1 MFKPLI
7 ILIAFLG
14 GMQALAAEPALQHA
28 VCPKPLR
35 VHLDL
40 HAPSA
45 YRDSHGQLRGMDV
58 EMVEAIMQAAG
69 CQWRWHITPM
79 TGARIL
85 KSLQDGEIDVMIR
98 ASKTPDRERF
108 ARFSQPYRQEVVGLF
123 ARNQS
128 DLPATLSLSDA
139 LRMGL
144 RLIGPA
150 SGWYGV
156 EFEQYRNRFKQEK
169 RYTSYPDAQ
178 IGTELLFATPN
189 RGELVLID
197 ADLFYHFVG
206 PDRLTQI
213 RQASPQLHIT
223 PAHLM
228 TSQKTVNAAT
238 VAALNKAIRRLQQ
251 SGELPKL
258 EQRYRP
264 KVLQEQL
271 AGQAKLGAAAG
282 IR

>member
-1 MFKPLI
+1 MYKALI
-7 ILIAFLG
+7 FISLMISTL
-14 GMQALAAEPALQHA
+14 HCA
-28 VCPKPLR
+28 VASTAPDTAICPQPLR
-35 VHLDL
+35 IHLDL

-45 YRDSHGQLRGMDV
+45 FHDGAGQLRGMDV
-58 EMVEAIMQAAG
+58 DMISAIMQASG
-69 CQWRWHITPM
+69 CQFRWHVTPM

-98 ASKTPDRERF
+98 ASKTADRERNF
-108 ARFSQPYRQEVVGLF
+108 WFTQPYRQEVVGLF
-123 ARNQS
+123 ARNRS
-128 DLPATLSLSDA
+128 DLPEHLSIPEA
-139 LRMGL
+139 LRLGL

-169 RYTSYPDAQ
+169 SYTPYPDAQ
-178 IGTELLFATPN
+178 IGTEMLFATPS
-189 RGELVLID
+189 RGDLVLID

-206 PDRLTQI
+206 PDRVMDI

-228 TSQKTVNAAT
+228 ANRQTVNLAT
-238 VAALNKAIRRLQQ
+238 MAALNKAIRRLLHAGDLQKVER
-251 SGELPKL
+251 S
-258 EQRYRP
+258 YRP
-264 KVLQEQL
+264 QL
-271 AGQAKLGAAAG
+271 LLNQIAEQAKLGETAV